1 MLWLVG
7 QGFHLIFSPL
17 RHETDKCLRPDGR
30 PGLEVEVE
38 SSQLHCPF
46 GDAPGGVPI
55 VEDIRQWEISDHRDV
70 VCVEIMAKLPES
82 DEYTV
87 E

>member
-1 MLWLVG
+1 
-7 QGFHLIFSPL
+7 
-17 RHETDKCLRPDGR
+17 
-30 PGLEVEVE
+30 
-38 SSQLHCPF
+38 LHCPF